1 MERSKLRNL
10 SPALFGRMSFKKS
23 ETLMLFVAAIGGV
36 LCAAFMPE
44 AAKQCGYLGD
54 LFIKSLKLAAPF
66 LIFSTVI
73 CAVAKPAS
81 SLSSKL
87 KVLTEIFCVL
97 LILASLISVLVC
109 LLLPADIPVDSIPQK
124 PNLSLSGSNLLLSFF
139 ARLVE
144 NPISA
149 LLSGNCLAVLVWGAI
164 IGIALKRLTPNL
176 IIYSERINK
185 GLLALTLGVLKL
197 LPLGI
202 FGLICKFTSD
212 LGLDVLVAYLPLIR
226 NLLISIL
233 FMAVVVNPLVYFLL
247 TGGKD
252 PFPTLLKCFLF
263 SGVNAF
269 FSRSSIA
276 NIPVNLELSKR
287 LGISKDFY
295 SAAIPLG
302 ATLNMPGAAIT
313 LCSITMSAAVT
324 LGSNLNLTQLAYI
337 TISCAFCGLAAAGIP
352 SGALLLLPIP
362 MSGLGL
368 GFEECDYFIS
378 VGFLISII
386 QDSAA
391 TALNSFSDVFLI
403 SAVEKSWLGTSKE
416 GRPVVD
422 PSLKI

>member
-1 MERSKLRNL
+1 MERSKPHNL
-10 SPALFGRMSFKKS
+10 SPALFGRMSFKAT
-23 ETLMLFVAAIGGV
+23 ETLMLFIAAIGGV

-44 AAKQCGYLGD
+44 TAKQCGYLGD
-54 LFIKSLKLAAPF
+54 LFIKALKLAAPF

-73 CAVAKPAS
+73 CAVVKPAS
-81 SLSSKL
+81 NLSSKL
-87 KVLTEIFCVL
+87 KALTGIFCVL
-97 LILASLISVLVC
+97 LLLASLISLLIG

-124 PNLSLSGSNLLLSFF
+124 TNLSSSSSNLLLSFV
-139 ARLVE
+139 ARLIE
-144 NPISA
+144 NPIRA

-164 IGIALKRLTPNL
+164 IGLVLKRLAPNL
-176 IIYSERINK
+176 IIYSELINK
-185 GLLALTLGVLKL
+185 RLLALTLGVLKF

-202 FGLICKFTSD
+202 FGLVCKFTSG
-212 LGLDVLVAYLPLIR
+212 LGPDVLVAYLPLIR

-233 FMAVVVNPLVYFLL
+233 FIALLINPLVYFLL
-247 TGGKD
+247 TGGKN

-324 LGSNLNLTQLAYI
+324 LGISLDFTQLAYI

-368 GFEECDYFIS
+368 GFEECVYFIS
-378 VGFLISII
+378 VGFLISIV

-391 TALNSFSDVFLI
+391 TALNSFSDVFVI
-403 SAVEKSWLGTSKE
+403 SAIENSWLWTSKE
-416 GRPVVD
+416 GTPVVD